1 MIKKKLFAIVAISC
15 LSLPAFVP
23 MNVSAQSDRMEELER
38 EQKELYDKNG
48 SLDEQI
54 QTKEQQMENLQKER
68 ITLEKDV
75 SELQK
80 NIDALILDIQEQ
92 EKEIERIENDI
103 IQLQEEI
110 DLLELQIEQ
119 RTEQLENQARSVQTE
134 GNTSDIIDMVV
145 SAEDISDL
153 IGRIGMVSKI
163 VSANQTIMQA
173 QIDDQ
178 EALEVAEQT
187 IQKEREDV
195 QTAKS
200 QLEVDRNNL
209 VAQRVEL
216 DDKIIQV
223 AERFDMSEQEKASF
237 ISEQQL
243 IAQRTSTLS
252 TEMQEEQAR
261 IVEEQRKIQEE
272 ERLAEEQRQREE
284 EEAFQLA
291 ETERIAAEEALA
303 AEKTAAEEKV
313 SSQRAEARAAAE
325 KQQPEV
331 STSESSKEETI
342 SKPVA
347 PSNPEP
353 SKPSNPAPSAP
364 SNPEPS
370 KPSNPEPSAPS
381 VSSGWTRP
389 ANGRISSPMGTRTHP
404 ISGEQKL
411 HRGIDI
417 AGGGPISAAKGGK
430 VVTASFS
437 NSYGYHV
444 KIDHGDGFTT
454 LYAHM
459 QAGLKVAPGQTVSQG
474 QQIGIMGTT
483 GASTGVHLHF
493 EVTSGGNLVDPLTYI
508 GR

>member
-80 NIDALILDIQEQ
+80 NIDALVLDIQEQ

-364 SNPEPS
+364 S
-370 KPSNPEPSAPS
+370 

-389 ANGRISSPMGTRTHP
+389 ANGRISSSMGTRTHP

>member
-364 SNPEPS
+364 S
-370 KPSNPEPSAPS
+370 

-389 ANGRISSPMGTRTHP
+389 ANGRISSSMGTRTHP

>member
-303 AEKTAAEEKV
+303 AEK
-313 SSQRAEARAAAE
+313 
-325 KQQPEV
+325 QQPEV

-342 SKPVA
+342 SKPV
-347 PSNPEP
+347 
-353 SKPSNPAPSAP
+353 AP

>member
-353 SKPSNPAPSAP
+353 SKPSNP
-364 SNPEPS
+364 
-370 KPSNPEPSAPS
+370 EPSAPS

>member
-38 EQKELYDKNG
+38 EQRELYDKNG

-80 NIDALILDIQEQ
+80 NIDALVLDIQEQ

-353 SKPSNPAPSAP
+353 SKPSNP
-364 SNPEPS
+364 
-370 KPSNPEPSAPS
+370 EPSAPS

>member
-38 EQKELYDKNG
+38 EQKELDEQNG

-54 QTKEQQMENLQKER
+54 QTKEQQMENLQEER
-68 ITLEKDV
+68 IRLEKEV
-75 SELQK
+75 SSLQK
-80 NIDALILDIQEQ
+80 NIDELILAIQEQ

-103 IQLQEEI
+103 IRLQEEI
-110 DLLELQIEQ
+110 NRLKLQIEQ

-134 GNTSDIIDMVV
+134 GNPSDLIDMVV

-153 IGRIGMVSKI
+153 IGRIGVVSQI
-163 VSANQTIMQA
+163 VSANQNIMQA

-187 IQKEREDV
+187 IQKEQEDV
-195 QTAKS
+195 QTAKV

-261 IVEEQRKIQEE
+261 IAEEQRRIQEE

-284 EEAFQLA
+284 EEAFKLA
-291 ETERIAAEEALA
+291 ETERIAAEEAMA
-303 AEKTAAEEKV
+303 AEEALAAEEKV

-347 PSNPEP
+347 PSNPVP
-353 SKPSNPAPSAP
+353 ST
-364 SNPEPS
+364 
-370 KPSNPEPSAPS
+370 PS
-381 VSSGWTRP
+381 VSGGWTRP

-404 ISGEQKL
+404 ISGKQKL

-417 AGGGPISAAKGGK
+417 AGGGPILAAKGGK

-437 NSYGYHV
+437 NSYGYNV
-444 KIDHGDGFTT
+444 RIDHGDGFTT

-474 QQIGIMGTT
+474 QQIGVMGTT

-493 EVTSGGNLVDPLTYI
+493 EVTSGGNLVNPLTYI